1 MTLQYSPKPI
11 REYPWACTSTLLL
24 GDEQAWNLAWLSYA
38 PEHGSK
44 FNAQF
49 TSAVS
54 QTCRSLLLNGS
65 VDLLDRAPV
74 KVKVCGLMYLPPP
87 AAFKRLTEAPAFT
100 ALPLYKLFGSDWARL
115 MALRAREYREPFNS
129 TLDAPLP
136 TLAQAGAVLS
146 AF

>member
-11 REYPWACTSTLLL
+11 REYPWACASALLT
-24 GDEQAWNLAWLSYA
+24 GDPLVWNLAWLSYA

-44 FNAQF
+44 FSAQF

-54 QTCRSLLLNGS
+54 LTCRSLFVNGNL
-65 VDLLDRAPV
+65 DLLDRAPV
-74 KVKVCGLMYLPPP
+74 KVKVCGLMHLPPP
-87 AAFKRLTEAPAFT
+87 AAFKRLTEAQGFR
-100 ALPLYKLFGSDWARL
+100 ALPLYKLLGADWERV

-136 TLAQAGAVLS
+136 TLDQAGTVLS

>member
-11 REYPWACTSTLLL
+11 REYPWACTSMFLK
-24 GDEQAWNLAWLSYA
+24 GDSLAWNLAWLSYA

-44 FNAQF
+44 FNAHF

-54 QTCRSLLLNGS
+54 QTCRSLLANGNF
-65 VDLLDRAPV
+65 DLLDRVPHKA
-74 KVKVCGLMYLPPP
+74 KVSGLMYLPPP
-87 AAFKRLTEAPAFT
+87 AAFKRLEEALGLKS
-100 ALPLYKLFGSDWARL
+100 LPLYKLFGADWLRV
-115 MALRAREYREPFNS
+115 MALRAREYREPFHT

-136 TLAQAGAVLS
+136 NLIESCAALS

>member
-11 REYPWACTSTLLL
+11 REYPWACTSLFLT
-24 GDEQAWNLAWLSYA
+24 GDPLAWNLAWLSYA

-54 QTCRSLLLNGS
+54 QTCRSLLSNGS
-65 VDLLDRAPV
+65 IDMLDRVPHKA
-74 KVKVCGLMYLPPP
+74 KVSGLMYSPPP
-87 AAFKRLTEAPAFT
+87 AAFKRLEEALGLKS
-100 ALPLYKLFGSDWARL
+100 LPLYKLFGADWLRV
-115 MALRAREYREPFNS
+115 MALRAREYREPFNPAF
-129 TLDAPLP
+129 DAPLS
-136 TLAQAGAVLS
+136 TLALSGSVLS